1 MAAAEAA
8 QVTSRACSAGAAGL
22 VFATTLDASLTNCA
36 STPSQASTSSN
47 QAALMAR
54 FVEIGKNIG
63 ALRLTQ

>member
-1 MAAAEAA
+1 MGYSIW
-8 QVTSRACSAGAAGL
+8 VLG
-22 VFATTLDASLTNCA
+22 FATTLDASLTNCA